1 MCSDLFEL
9 YLSMLDEA
17 VRAEGPAGA
26 DDDEPEPVRLDVQID
41 AYVPAE
47 YVPYEAA
54 KIEVHRRI
62 AAAREVADLGA
73 LRDELADRF
82 GPLPQ
87 PLENLVALQHA
98 RIRLGEAGAR
108 AVTIRQGRLSVTPID
123 LDDERRTRLAAELPQ
138 ARYEP
143 GRELVSLPVPDDGA
157 ERLPVV
163 VRAADALLAV
173 VRAA

>member
-1 MCSDLFEL
+1 M
-9 YLSMLDEA
+9 
-17 VRAEGPAGA
+17 
-26 DDDEPEPVRLDVQID
+26 RLDVQVD
-41 AYVPAE
+41 AYVPAD

-62 AAAREVADLGA
+62 AAAREVADLAG

-82 GPLPQ
+82 GPLPE

-108 AVTIRQGRLSVTPID
+108 AVTIRQGRMSVTPID
-123 LDDERRTRLAAELPQ
+123 LDDDRRARLAIELPE

-143 GRELVSLPVPDDGA
+143 GRELVSLPVPEAGA

-163 VRAADALLAV
+163 VRAADALLGV